1 MRKPKDPLKKIIGD
15 IRDHAFGN
23 NAQKYLKRIPKRA
36 LTKFSDRVAKIDDG
50 KYVYKDKQCPDFKR
64 RSDLKFSSSDKPT
77 NLPEAFIW
85 KQSNWKK
92 YKKFRDWYD
101 KSKVTTAP
109 KNRVVHFAFAKHLQS
124 NGEKPIFDQHSCRAV
139 MAIFEPIL
147 DENFEDMESY
157 LFIGEKW
164 RGDKQPKQHVG
175 LRTVKL
181 FEECIAEIALQK
193 HYWDLDCLLMPLGQA
208 LKKTYVTKKRFY
220 ADMKISL

>member
-1 MRKPKDPLKKIIGD
+1 
-15 IRDHAFGN
+15 
-23 NAQKYLKRIPKRA
+23 
-36 LTKFSDRVAKIDDG
+36 
-50 KYVYKDKQCPDFKR
+50 
-64 RSDLKFSSSDKPT
+64 
-77 NLPEAFIW
+77 
-85 KQSNWKK
+85 
-92 YKKFRDWYD
+92 
-101 KSKVTTAP
+101 
-109 KNRVVHFAFAKHLQS
+109 
-124 NGEKPIFDQHSCRAV
+124 
-139 MAIFEPIL
+139 
-147 DENFEDMESY
+147 MESY